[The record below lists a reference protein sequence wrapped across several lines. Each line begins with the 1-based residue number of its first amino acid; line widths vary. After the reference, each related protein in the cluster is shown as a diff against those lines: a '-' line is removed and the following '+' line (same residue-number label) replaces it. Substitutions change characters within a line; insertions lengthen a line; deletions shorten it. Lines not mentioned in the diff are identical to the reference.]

1 MSMFG
6 KAKELMELQKK
17 AKEIQKKLQSE
28 VFTVESGAVKITING
43 EQKIQKV
50 ELNKEDIDLDKL
62 DILEKDIKTAVESG
76 VKQSQEYANKMLQEM
91 GGLGDLLK
99 GM

>member
-6 KAKELMELQKK
+6 KAKDLMELQKK
-17 AKEIQKKLQSE
+17 AKDIQKKLQSE
-28 VFTVESGAVKITING
+28 IFVTESGAVKITING

-50 ELNKEDIDLDKL
+50 ELNREDIDLNKL
-62 DILEKDIKTAVESG
+62 DILEKDIKTAVETG
-76 VKQSQEYANKMLQEM
+76 VKKSQEFANKMLQDM

>member
-6 KAKELMELQKK
+6 KAKDLMELQKK
-17 AKEIQKKLQSE
+17 AKDIQKKLQSE
-28 VFTVESGAVKITING
+28 IFVTESGAVKITING

-50 ELNKEDIDLDKL
+50 ELNREDIDLDKL
-62 DILEKDIKTAVESG
+62 DILEKDIKTAVETG
-76 VKQSQEYANKMLQEM
+76 VKKSQEFANKMLQDM